1 MIRTVPGPM
10 PSSRRAAPDDW
21 DQHWDDLGARAAG
34 NPANTY
40 RQRLIFQN
48 LGLCSPGARI
58 LDIGSGQGELAVL
71 LRARYPSADIWG
83 IEYSAA
89 GVRRA
94 SLAAAHDRLAIHFTQ
109 RDLLTAQDLAPSE
122 QRWATHA
129 VCSEVLEHVDR
140 PDLLLRHAREYLAP
154 GCRVVVTVPA
164 GPRTAFDRHIGHRP
178 HFTPGSLRETL
189 EAGGFETTRIEQAG
203 APFFN
208 LYRLTVMLR
217 GRRLIEDLSR
227 SDPSSGS
234 LGAAKRI
241 KAAYRVFDAAFRL
254 NLPSTPFGWQLVA
267 VASPRPT

>member
-1 MIRTVPGPM
+1 M
-10 PSSRRAAPDDW
+10 PSSRRVAPDDW
-21 DQHWDDLGARAAG
+21 DQHWDDLGESAAG

-48 LGLCSPGARI
+48 LEPCPPGARI

-71 LRARYPSADIWG
+71 LRSRFPSSDIWG
-83 IEYSAA
+83 LEYSSA

-94 SLAAAHDRLAIHFTQ
+94 SLATACDGRPVRFTQ
-109 RDLLTAQDLAPSE
+109 RDLLSSADLAPSD
-122 QRWATHA
+122 QHWATHA

-164 GPRTAFDRHIGHRP
+164 GPRSAFDRHIGHRQ
-178 HFTPGSLRETL
+178 HFTPRSLRETL
-189 EAGGFETTRIEQAG
+189 EAGGFVTTRIDRAG

-208 LYRLTVMLR
+208 LYRLIVMLR

-227 SDPSSGS
+227 SDGSSGS
-234 LGAAKRI
+234 LRDAKKL

-267 VASPRPT
+267 VASPGPT